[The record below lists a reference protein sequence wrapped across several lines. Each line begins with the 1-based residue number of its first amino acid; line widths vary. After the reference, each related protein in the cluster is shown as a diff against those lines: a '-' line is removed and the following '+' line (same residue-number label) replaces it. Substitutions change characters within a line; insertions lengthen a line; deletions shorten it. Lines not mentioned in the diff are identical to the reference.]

1 MSMSERSGARRSLA
15 ALLGTLALLGVA
27 GSAGADGLPR
37 PRPVTYVCQGGVR
50 VQVTPMGDTAIVS
63 FAGRTTTLSLMPG
76 GSFRNDRVTW
86 ATQGGTSS
94 LRDNATGRVQL
105 SGCRPLR

>member
-1 MSMSERSGARRSLA
+1 MHTTTRPGDRRIRA
-15 ALLGTLALLGVA
+15 ALLGTLAALGLS
-27 GSAGADGLPR
+27 GPAGADGLPR
-37 PRPVTYVCQGGVR
+37 PSPVTYVCQGGVR
-50 VQVTPMGDTAIVS
+50 VRVTPMGDTASVT

-86 ATQGGTSS
+86 ATQGGVSS

-105 SGCRPLR
+105 GGCRAVR